1 MKRYVVAYG
10 YAQTFELTEREASQL
25 VVARESGAKIVK
37 FDDRV
42 LSVDFTWLVP
52 QEEVEGIELDSGQL
66 KLCENVAEWL
76 SRDTNGLDWSYEPAL
91 DYSKKLMKRIGHD
104 EVKKL
109 WNDYANGVY
118 PSPKKFLTEA
128 KQTSNLEVSVDTSTM
143 LDSRLLE

>member
-10 YAQTFELTEREASQL
+10 YAQTFELTEQEASQL

-91 DYSKKLMKRIGHD
+91 DYSKKLMKRI
-104 EVKKL
+104 
-109 WNDYANGVY
+109 
-118 PSPKKFLTEA
+118 
-128 KQTSNLEVSVDTSTM
+128 
-143 LDSRLLE
+143 